1 MYYDSLLRAN
11 KTISALYGCLFKNHQ
26 EAAFANY
33 RLFESIGFLVAF
45 AYANSLTTEEKLY
58 IVLTFLILGM
68 IGYVVCE
75 VLDKKK
81 YQVGQPDTV
90 GDETSKSSMS
100 KGSIGA
106 DNDAFSADL

>member
-1 MYYDSLLRAN
+1 MHKICITLF
-11 KTISALYGCLFKNHQ
+11 SALYGCLFKNHQ

-58 IVLTFLILGM
+58 IVLAFLILGM
-68 IGYVVCE
+68 IGYVACE

-81 YQVGQPDTV
+81 FQIEQNSGDMD
-90 GDETSKSSMS
+90 DETSESSMS
-100 KGSIGA
+100 KAGFGKKV
-106 DNDAFSADL
+106 N

>member
-1 MYYDSLLRAN
+1 M
-11 KTISALYGCLFKNHQ
+11 KIFSALYGCLFKNHQ

-58 IVLTFLILGM
+58 IVLAFLILGM
-68 IGYVVCE
+68 IGYVACE

-81 YQVGQPDTV
+81 YQLEQNT
-90 GDETSKSSMS
+90 GDIDEETSESHMS

>member
-1 MYYDSLLRAN
+1 M
-11 KTISALYGCLFKNHQ
+11 YGCLFKNHQ

-58 IVLTFLILGM
+58 IVLAFLILGM

-81 YQVGQPDTV
+81 YQIEQPNTV
-90 GDETSKSSMS
+90 DDETSESSMS
-100 KGSIGA
+100 KASIGA
-106 DNDAFSADL
+106 NNDAFSADL

>member
-1 MYYDSLLRAN
+1 MHNLCSRIKLR
-11 KTISALYGCLFKNHQ
+11 SALYGCLFKNHQ

-58 IVLTFLILGM
+58 IVLAFLILGM
-68 IGYVVCE
+68 IGYVACE

-81 YQVGQPDTV
+81 YQLEQNT
-90 GDETSKSSMS
+90 GDIDEETSESHMS

>member
-1 MYYDSLLRAN
+1 
-11 KTISALYGCLFKNHQ
+11 
-26 EAAFANY
+26 
-33 RLFESIGFLVAF
+33 LVAF

-68 IGYVVCE
+68 IGYVACE

-81 YQVGQPDTV
+81 YQLNQNHTID
-90 GDETSKSSMS
+90 DETSESSMS

>member
-1 MYYDSLLRAN
+1 M
-11 KTISALYGCLFKNHQ
+11 YGCLFKNHQ

-58 IVLTFLILGM
+58 IVLAFLILGM

-81 YQVGQPDTV
+81 YQIDHPNTV
-90 GDETSKSSMS
+90 DDETSESSMS
-100 KGSIGA
+100 KGSLGA

>member
-1 MYYDSLLRAN
+1 MISHKLCI
-11 KTISALYGCLFKNHQ
+11 TTFSALYGCLFKNHQ

-58 IVLTFLILGM
+58 IVLAFLILGM
-68 IGYVVCE
+68 IGYVACE

-81 YQVGQPDTV
+81 FQIEQNSGDMD
-90 GDETSKSSMS
+90 DETSESSMS
-100 KGSIGA
+100 KAGFGKKV
-106 DNDAFSADL
+106 N

>member
-1 MYYDSLLRAN
+1 MKN

-58 IVLTFLILGM
+58 IVLAFLIVGM
-68 IGYVVCE
+68 IGYVLCE

-81 YQVGQPDTV
+81 YQVDHPNTV
-90 GDETSKSSMS
+90 DDKTSVSSMS
-100 KGSIGA
+100 KGAIGA